1 MRVFVLEVTPMEPPS
16 PQPSVLV
23 VEDDAGVR
31 GLLVATLRDAGL
43 SVRDAADVRQAEL
56 ALASGIPDLFVV
68 DWMLPGTSGLEY
80 VRELRRREN
89 TRHTP
94 VLMLTARS
102 EEEAKVR
109 GLESGAD
116 DYVTKPFSPRELQA
130 RVGALLRRSSG
141 ADVEGVLRCGALC
154 LDPRSCEVEIDGRPV
169 RLGPTEYRLLR
180 LLLRHHGRVL
190 SRGQILD
197 QIWGV
202 GRAIDERTVDV
213 HVGRLRRA
221 LQPHGYHRC
230 LETVRGN
237 GYRMRPPAPTEEAS

>member
-1 MRVFVLEVTPMEPPS
+1 METPS
-16 PQPSVLV
+16 PQPTVLV

-31 GLLVATLRDAGL
+31 GLLVATLDDAGL
-43 SVRDAADVRQAEL
+43 CVRQSGDVRQAEL
-56 ALASGIPDLFVV
+56 ALTAGIPDLFII

-80 VRELRRREN
+80 VRELRRRES

-94 VLMLTARS
+94 ILMLTAKG

-130 RVGALLRRSSG
+130 RVGALLRRANG
-141 ADVEGVLRCGALC
+141 ADLEGILRCGPLS
-154 LDPRSCEVEIDGRPV
+154 LDPRSCEVEIAGHPV

-180 LLLRHHGRVL
+180 LLLRHNGRVL

-213 HVGRLRRA
+213 HIGRLRRA
-221 LQPHGYHRC
+221 LQPHGFHQC

-237 GYRMRPPAPTEEAS
+237 GYRLRPPHDAEDHTP